1 MIPRYTLPEM
11 GRIWSDNHKLQKMLE
26 IELLSCE
33 GAAKVR
39 LIPRAVLP
47 KLKKLLKIDPQRI
60 AQIEQKTRHDVA
72 AFVSHLA
79 EQAGEAGKYLHY
91 GMTSSDVLDTALG
104 CQMTEAVDLL
114 ILRTAHLQKIL
125 AHQARRYAKTVMMGR
140 THGVHAEPTTLG
152 LKLALWYE
160 EVGRDLQRLKGCRD
174 RVAVGKI
181 SGAVGAFVHLPPR
194 VEQFVCQK
202 LGLKP
207 AKISTQVIQRDRHAE
222 FLTIIAL
229 VGATL
234 EKIATEI
241 RHLQRT
247 EVREVEEPFEP
258 GQKGSSAMPHKRNPV
273 RCERVSGLA
282 RLLRGNA
289 IVGMENVALWH
300 ERDISHSSVERVI
313 LPDSCIALDFIL
325 YEMSDVIERLLV
337 YPNRMKEN
345 IESSGGLIFSQRVLL
360 ALVTKGLSRDH
371 AYGIVQEHAMK
382 TWQERIPLKKL
393 LSSDWRVTQELS
405 ETEIEECFDLG
416 YYLKNVSKILK
427 RTLGISV

>member
-1 MIPRYTLPEM
+1 MIPRYTLPEI
-11 GRIWSDNHKLQKMLE
+11 GRIWSDNYKLQKMLE

-33 GAAKVR
+33 GAAKIR
-39 LIPRAVLP
+39 LIPRTVLP
-47 KLKKLLKIDPQRI
+47 KLKKLLKINPERI
-60 AQIEQKTRHDVA
+60 AQIEQKTKHDVV

-104 CQMTEAVDLL
+104 CQMTEAADLL
-114 ILRTAHLQKIL
+114 IARAAHLQKIL
-125 AHQARRYAKTVMMGR
+125 AHQAKRHAKTVMMGR

-160 EVGRDLQRLKGCRD
+160 EVGRDLDRLKGCRE

-181 SGAVGAFVHLPPR
+181 SGAVGTFAHLPPK
-194 VEQFVCQK
+194 VEQFICQK
-202 LGLKP
+202 LGLKA

-222 FLTIIAL
+222 FLSVIAL

-234 EKIATEI
+234 EKMATEI

-247 EVREVEEPFEP
+247 EVREVEEPFEE

-313 LPDSCIALDFIL
+313 LPDSCIALDFML

-337 YPNRMKEN
+337 YPDRMKEN

-360 ALVTKGLSRDH
+360 ALVAKGMTREE
-371 AYGIVQEHAMK
+371 AYGVVQEHAMK
-382 TWQERIPLKKL
+382 TWQEKTALKKL
-393 LSSDWRVTQELS
+393 IASDWRVTGKLS
-405 ETEIEECFDLG
+405 TAEIEECFDVS
-416 YYLKNVSKILK
+416 YYLKNVDTILK
-427 RTLGISV
+427 RVFF

>member
-11 GRIWSDNHKLQKMLE
+11 GRIWSDSHKLQKMLE

-33 GAAKVR
+33 AAAKVG
-39 LIPRAVLP
+39 LIPRTVFP
-47 KLKKLLKIDPQRI
+47 KLKKLLKINPERI
-60 AQIEQKTRHDVA
+60 AQIEQKTKHDVV

-104 CQMTEAVDLL
+104 CEMKEASDLL
-114 ILRTAHLQKIL
+114 VVRTAHLQKIL

-160 EVGRDLQRLKGCRD
+160 EVGRDLERLKGCRD

-181 SGAVGAFVHLPPR
+181 SGAVGTFAHLPPR

-207 AKISTQVIQRDRHAE
+207 VKISTQVIQRDRHAE
-222 FLTIIAL
+222 FLAMIAL
-229 VGATL
+229 AGATL

-282 RLLRGNA
+282 RLLRGNVVA
-289 IVGMENVALWH
+289 GMENVALWH

-313 LPDSCIALDFIL
+313 LPDSCIALDFML
-325 YEMSDVIERLLV
+325 YEMSDIVERLLV
-337 YPNRMKEN
+337 YPERMKEN
-345 IESSGGLIFSQRVLL
+345 IESSGGLVFSQRVLL
-360 ALVTKGLSRDH
+360 ALVQKGMGRDE
-371 AYGIVQEHAMK
+371 AYSLVQTHAMR
-382 TWQERIPLKKL
+382 TWQEKVPLKQL
-393 LSSDWRVTQELS
+393 LLNDPVVTKQLS
-405 ETEIEECFDLG
+405 PKEIEECFDLG
-416 YYLKNVSKILK
+416 YYLKNVKAILK
-427 RTLGISV
+427 RVFG

>member
-1 MIPRYTLPEM
+1 MSV
-11 GRIWSDNHKLQKMLE
+11 GG
-26 IELLSCE
+26 LL
-33 GAAKVR
+33 
-39 LIPRAVLP
+39 
-47 KLKKLLKIDPQRI
+47 KLKKLLRINPERI
-60 AQIEQKTRHDVA
+60 AQIEQKIKHDVV

-104 CQMTEAVDLL
+104 CQMKEAVGLL
-114 ILRTAHLQKIL
+114 IARAAHLQKIL
-125 AHQARRYAKTVMMGR
+125 AHQAKRHAKTVMMGR

-160 EVGRDLQRLKGCRD
+160 EIGRDLDRLKGCRD

-181 SGAVGAFVHLPPR
+181 SGAVGTFAHLPPR

-222 FLTIIAL
+222 FLSVIAL

-247 EVREVEEPFEP
+247 EVREIEEPFEP

-273 RCERVSGLA
+273 RCERVSGLE

-313 LPDSCIALDFIL
+313 LPDSCIALDFML
-325 YEMSDVIERLLV
+325 AEMCDITERLLV
-337 YPNRMKEN
+337 YPERMKEN

-360 ALVTKGLSRDH
+360 MLVTKGMARDD
-371 AYGIVQEHAMK
+371 AYALVQSHAMQ
-382 TWQERIPLKKL
+382 TWKEKIPLKRL
-393 LSSDWRVTQELS
+393 LLADPRIQQRLSYSEL
-405 ETEIEECFDLG
+405 EGCFDLS
-416 YYLKNVSKILK
+416 YYLKNVDVILRRVLK
-427 RTLGISV
+427 AR

>member
-1 MIPRYTLPEM
+1 MILRYTLPEM
-11 GRIWSDNHKLQKMLE
+11 GRIWSDSHKLQKMLE

-33 GAAKVR
+33 GAAKIG
-39 LIPRAVLP
+39 LIPRTVLP
-47 KLKKLLKIDPQRI
+47 KLKKLLKIDPKRI
-60 AQIEQKTRHDVA
+60 AEIEQKTRHDVV

-104 CQMTEAVDLL
+104 CQMTEAADLL
-114 ILRTAHLQKIL
+114 IARAAHLRKIL
-125 AHQARRYAKTVMMGR
+125 AHQAKRHAKIVMMGR

-160 EVGRDLQRLKGCRD
+160 EAGRDLERLQECRE

-181 SGAVGAFVHLPPR
+181 SGAVGTFAHLPPK
-194 VEQFVCQK
+194 VEAFICQK
-202 LGLKP
+202 LGLQP

-222 FLTIIAL
+222 FLSVIAL

-247 EVREVEEPFEP
+247 EVREIEEPFEE

-273 RCERVSGLA
+273 RCERVCGLA

-289 IVGMENVALWH
+289 AVGMENVALWH

-313 LPDSCIALDFIL
+313 LPDSCIALDFML
-325 YEMSDVIERLLV
+325 YEMSDIIERLLV
-337 YPNRMKEN
+337 YPERMKEN
-345 IESSGGLIFSQRVLL
+345 IESSGGLIFSQRLLL
-360 ALVTKGLSRDH
+360 ALVAKGMTREQ
-371 AYGIVQEHAMK
+371 AYGVVQEHAMK
-382 TWQERIPLKKL
+382 TWEEKTPLKKL
-393 LSSDWRVTQELS
+393 ISSDWRVTGKLS
-405 ETEIEECFDLG
+405 IAEIEECFDLS
-416 YYLKNVSKILK
+416 YYLKNVDVILK
-427 RTLGISV
+427 RVLR

>member
-1 MIPRYTLPEM
+1 VIPRYTLPEM
-11 GRIWSDNHKLQKMLE
+11 GRIWSDSHKLQKMLQ

-33 GAAKVR
+33 GAAKIG
-39 LIPRAVLP
+39 LIPRTVLP
-47 KLKKLLKIDPQRI
+47 KLKKLLKINPERI
-60 AQIEQKTRHDVA
+60 AQIEQKTKHDVV

-104 CQMTEAVDLL
+104 CQMTEAADLL
-114 ILRTAHLQKIL
+114 IARAAHLRKIL
-125 AHQARRYAKTVMMGR
+125 AHQAKRHAKIVMMGR

-160 EVGRDLQRLKGCRD
+160 EVGRDLDRFKGCRD

-181 SGAVGAFVHLPPR
+181 SGAVGTFAHLPPK
-194 VEQFVCQK
+194 VEQFICQK
-202 LGLKP
+202 LGLKA

-222 FLTIIAL
+222 FLSVIAL

-247 EVREVEEPFEP
+247 EVREVEEPFEE

-289 IVGMENVALWH
+289 VVGMENVALWH

-313 LPDSCIALDFIL
+313 LPDSCIALDFML
-325 YEMSDVIERLLV
+325 YEMSDIIERLLV
-337 YPNRMKEN
+337 YPERMKEN

-360 ALVTKGLSRDH
+360 ALVNKGMVRDD
-371 AYGIVQEHAMK
+371 AYTLVQSHAMR
-382 TWQERIPLKKL
+382 TWKEKIPLKRL
-393 LSSDWRVTQELS
+393 LLADPRVLNRLSHSEL
-405 ETEIEECFDLG
+405 EECFDLS
-416 YYLKNVSKILK
+416 YYLKNVDGILRRVFK
-427 RTLGISV
+427 